1 VELEYLVSFLLSLWI
16 FERTT
21 LHELPLSFLQR
32 KSLVNADILRC
43 LNHTNIQT
51 IPVRPVLQLYRFSV
65 LITV

>member
-1 VELEYLVSFLLSLWI
+1 MFQKCLIYLWDLFFHSFHLLPICFW
-16 FERTT
+16 
-21 LHELPLSFLQR
+21 QR

>member
-1 VELEYLVSFLLSLWI
+1 MKPECLLLFLLSLWI
-16 FERTT
+16 CERSS
-21 LHELPLSFLQR
+21 LHALPLSFLQR

-51 IPVRPVLQLYRFSV
+51 IPVRPVLQLHRFSV